1 MTKPKTTAKIDV
13 DSEIWSEDM
22 TVKPEIVK
30 KAGAEPAQPVT
41 EPAKKPEKP
50 VKMTIMGD
58 PYLTDEQK
66 KVLMTYEM
74 NKIMSGVTTEAKT
87 PLLIRY
93 NNGSGEPAYA
103 VLNCQASKVTSLWN
117 LYRDNEKI
125 PSVNEFLDKVKCL
138 SSAPV
143 FLGRDMKML
152 DLS

>member
-1 MTKPKTTAKIDV
+1 MTKPKSTAKIDV
-13 DSEIWSEDM
+13 ESEIWSEDM
-22 TVKPEIVK
+22 AVKPETVAVK
-30 KAGAEPAQPVT
+30 KPEQVQKT
-41 EPAKKPEKP
+41 EKP

-74 NKIMSGVTTEAKT
+74 NKIMSGATTEAKT

-93 NNGSGEPAYA
+93 SNGSGEPAYA
-103 VLNCQASKVTSLWN
+103 VLSCQAAKVTALWN
-117 LYRDNEKI
+117 LYKDNEKV